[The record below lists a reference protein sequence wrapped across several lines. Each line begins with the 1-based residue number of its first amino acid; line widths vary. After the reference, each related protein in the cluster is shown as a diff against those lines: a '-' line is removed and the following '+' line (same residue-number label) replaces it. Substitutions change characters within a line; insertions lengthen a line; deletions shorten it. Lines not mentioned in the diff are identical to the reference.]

1 MKKYILPALAI
12 AAMMVS
18 CNNQSPKM
26 DEQPAAVS
34 ADGLKIAY
42 VEVDS
47 LMTQYNFAKD
57 YSVTLQK
64 QSNNARNTLNQKGN
78 ALQAAVANFQQK
90 VNNNGFTSREQ
101 AASQQAA
108 IERQQRDL
116 QELQARLEG
125 ELANQTAKF
134 NEALRDSLQN
144 FLKDYNNDKKYDMIL
159 AKSGDNILM
168 ANKRFDITQDVINGL
183 NKRYKPSAKPAA
195 DEKKARLWLKRALA
209 HENKGPEILAKIR
222 KKAAEGDDDA
232 KRMLKLVGK

>member
-1 MKKYILPALAI
+1 MKKYIFSALAI

-26 DEQPAAVS
+26 DDQPAAAAS
-34 ADGLKIAY
+34 GDGLKIAY

-47 LMTQYNFAKD
+47 LMTQYTFAKD

-64 QSNNARNTLNQKGN
+64 KSNNARNTLNQKGN
-78 ALQAAVANFQQK
+78 ALQAAAANFQQK
-90 VNNNGFTSREQ
+90 LNNNGFQSREQ

-116 QELQARLEG
+116 QELQARLEN
-125 ELANQTAKF
+125 ELANETSKF

-144 FLKDYNNDKKYDMIL
+144 FLKVYNKDKKFDLIL
-159 AKSGDNILM
+159 AKSGDNILI
-168 ANKRFDITQDVINGL
+168 ADKKLDVTQDVINGL

-195 DEKKARLWLKRALA
+195 DTKKDEAKADEKK
-209 HENKGPEILAKIR
+209 
-222 KKAAEGDDDA
+222 
-232 KRMLKLVGK
+232 

>member
-26 DEQPAAVS
+26 DEQPAA
-34 ADGLKIAY
+34 ANGEGMKIAY

-47 LMTQYNFAKD
+47 LMTQYDFAKN

-64 QSNNARNTLNQKGN
+64 KSNNARNTLNQKGS
-78 ALQAAVANFQQK
+78 ALQAAVNNFQQK

-125 ELANQTAKF
+125 ELANETAKF

-144 FLKDYNNDKKYDMIL
+144 FLKVYNKDKKYDLIL
-159 AKSGDNILM
+159 SKAGDNILIS
-168 ANKRFDITQDVINGL
+168 NKKYDITLDVINGL
-183 NKRYKPSAKPAA
+183 NKRYKPTSKTTAEKA
-195 DEKKARLWLKRALA
+195 DNKK
-209 HENKGPEILAKIR
+209 EDNKK
-222 KKAAEGDDDA
+222 
-232 KRMLKLVGK
+232 

>member
-64 QSNNARNTLNQKGN
+64 KSNNARNTLNQKGN
-78 ALQAAVANFQQK
+78 ALQAAMANFQQK
-90 VNNNGFTSREQ
+90 LNNNGFQSREQ

-108 IERQQRDL
+108 IQRQQNDL
-116 QELQARLEG
+116 QELQARLEN
-125 ELANQTAKF
+125 ELASETAKF

-144 FLKDYNNDKKYDMIL
+144 FLKAYNEDKKFDLIL
-159 AKSGDNILM
+159 SKAGDNILM
-168 ANKRFDITQDVINGL
+168 GNKKLDITQDVINGL
-183 NKRYKPSAKPAA
+183 NKRYKPKAKPAA
-195 DEKKARLWLKRALA
+195 EKAEEKKA
-209 HENKGPEILAKIR
+209 EE
-222 KKAAEGDDDA
+222 KK
-232 KRMLKLVGK
+232 

>member
-1 MKKYILPALAI
+1 MKKYIFSALAI

-26 DEQPAAVS
+26 DDQPAAAAS
-34 ADGLKIAY
+34 GDGLKIAY

-47 LMTQYNFAKD
+47 LMTQYTFAKD

-64 QSNNARNTLNQKGN
+64 KSNNARNTLNQKGN
-78 ALQAAVANFQQK
+78 ALQAAAANFQQK
-90 VNNNGFTSREQ
+90 LNNNGFQSREQ

-116 QELQARLEG
+116 QELQARLEN
-125 ELANQTAKF
+125 ELASETAKF

-144 FLKDYNNDKKYDMIL
+144 FLKVYNKDKKYDLIL
-159 AKSGDNILM
+159 AKSGDNILI
-168 ANKRFDITQDVINGL
+168 ADKKLDVTQDVINGL

-195 DEKKARLWLKRALA
+195 DEKKAD
-209 HENKGPEILAKIR
+209 E
-222 KKAAEGDDDA
+222 KKADEKKADE
-232 KRMLKLVGK
+232 KK